1 MTPQK
6 LVDAMI
12 MIAEAAVSEHTNR
25 NSDYCG
31 MSMNRAKED
40 AIKLLS
46 DECDSGEAI
55 MILEHQISELTQAN
69 RNLTTRIG
77 ELVGANSTL
86 KQRCLALEVENEQI
100 KKDYCGF

>member
-6 LVDAMI
+6 LVDAMV
-12 MIAEAAVSEHTNR
+12 MIAKACVYDHES
-25 NSDYCG
+25 NSGSVGFYTD
-31 MSMNRAKED
+31 RATED
-40 AIKLLS
+40 SIKLLS